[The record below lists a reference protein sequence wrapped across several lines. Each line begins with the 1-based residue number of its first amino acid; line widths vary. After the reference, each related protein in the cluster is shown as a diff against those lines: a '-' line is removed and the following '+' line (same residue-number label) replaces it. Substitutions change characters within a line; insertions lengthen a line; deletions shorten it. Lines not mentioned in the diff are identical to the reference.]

1 MVFTWGSGSASS
13 DVGELLAKRQYAR
26 AAQLL
31 KQQLELIDRP
41 ALRQQLADV
50 LVLDGRTPE
59 ALPLLEGLADHW
71 GREGYSAKAIA
82 VLKKIQRLDPD
93 RPGVAERLD
102 ALARDPGRVFS
113 PPTGPPPAVV
123 ASAPLPSDRVPPLA
137 AVGLPETVAPGVP
150 VKTPSAL
157 PASVTRTSL
166 FVGLSPDELAA
177 LIAGLSLRSFEPGDV
192 LVTEG
197 EPGDSLF
204 LVVTG
209 AVKVFVRDREGRNR
223 RVRALG
229 EGMFFGEVSVLRGVP
244 RTATVTAAGQV
255 DLLELTRR
263 DLDAIAVRHPRVR
276 DVMESFLALRLGSAA
291 EKESR
296 RETFSGR

>member
-1 MVFTWGSGSASS
+1 MVFAWGSGNAGS

-50 LVLDGRTPE
+50 LVLDGRTLE

-93 RPGVAERLD
+93 RAGVAERLD

-113 PPTGPPPAVV
+113 PPPRSAPAVV
-123 ASAPLPSDRVPPLA
+123 SAVPA
-137 AVGLPETVAPGVP
+137 AADAVPAPGAAAP
-150 VKTPSAL
+150 PAPARTPPAL

-166 FVGLSPDELAA
+166 FVGLSPSELAA
-177 LIAGLSLRSFEPGDV
+177 LIGGLSLRSFEAGDI

-204 LVVTG
+204 LVTTG
-209 AVKVFVRDREGRNR
+209 AVRVFVRDREGRNR
-223 RVRALG
+223 RVRTLG

-296 RETFSGR
+296 RESATAR